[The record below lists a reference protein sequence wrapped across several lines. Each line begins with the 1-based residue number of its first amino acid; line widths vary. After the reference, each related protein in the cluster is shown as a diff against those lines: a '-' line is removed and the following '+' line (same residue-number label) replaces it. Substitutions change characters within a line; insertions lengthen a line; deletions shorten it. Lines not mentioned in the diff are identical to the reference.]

1 MRKSLVSCLVTLS
14 LMVPFAALDAPAAS
28 DREEVAQRLELNQV
42 SAAELAAT
50 GAVDQTLAQKIVDLR
65 DQLGS
70 FQGYEDL
77 EELNIPEETLNQLM
91 YNTTIQGIA
100 SDCNC

>member
-1 MRKSLVSCLVTLS
+1 MKKTFLPCLLALALVMPV
-14 LMVPFAALDAPAAS
+14 AALAES
-28 DREEVAQRLELNQV
+28 EREEVAQRLELNQV
-42 SAAELAAT
+42 SAGELAAT
-50 GAVDQTLAQKIVDLR
+50 GAVDTALAQKIMDLR

-77 EELNIPEETLNQLM
+77 EELNIPEAVLNQLI
-91 YNTTIQGIA
+91 YHTTIQGIA